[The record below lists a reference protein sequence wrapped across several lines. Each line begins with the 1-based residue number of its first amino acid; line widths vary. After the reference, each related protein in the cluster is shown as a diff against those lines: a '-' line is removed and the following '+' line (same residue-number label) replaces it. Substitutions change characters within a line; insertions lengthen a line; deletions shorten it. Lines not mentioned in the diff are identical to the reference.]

1 MAGGGAERVIS
12 ILANEFDKRAIH
24 VTILMT
30 ADSKLSYKLSTNV
43 DLVCLGGRTYGN
55 THKRIERI
63 KKMRRFF
70 MERPDSVIIAFGP
83 DISIFTM
90 LSLIGLKNK
99 VILSERNDPAAFSH
113 KYIRNWAYG
122 QADEVVFQTDQA
134 MKCFPGRIR
143 QKGIVIPN
151 PVRSNLP
158 ESEYIR
164 LGVKRKIT
172 GKIVSVGRLEKQKNH
187 NMLLESFG
195 LFCSKQKDSEYSLH
209 IYGDGI
215 LKEELEKKAT
225 ELGIADNVVFEGFSS
240 NVVDDICD
248 ADMYVLSS
256 DYEGISNS
264 LLEAMAIG
272 LPVISTKCPI
282 GGSEM
287 CISDGENGLLT
298 QVGNAESTANAML
311 RVANDSEYALSL
323 AEKAFQIRHRYSGET
338 IAKEWINT
346 I

>member
-1 MAGGGAERVIS
+1 
-12 ILANEFDKRAIH
+12 
-24 VTILMT
+24 
-30 ADSKLSYKLSTNV
+30 
-43 DLVCLGGRTYGN
+43 
-55 THKRIERI
+55 
-63 KKMRRFF
+63 
-70 MERPDSVIIAFGP
+70 
-83 DISIFTM
+83 
-90 LSLIGLKNK
+90 
-99 VILSERNDPAAFSH
+99 
-113 KYIRNWAYG
+113 
-122 QADEVVFQTDQA
+122 

-287 CISDGENGLLT
+287 CKIGRASCRE
-298 QVGNAESTANAML
+298 
-311 RVANDSEYALSL
+311 RV
-323 AEKAFQIRHRYSGET
+323 
-338 IAKEWINT
+338 
-346 I
+346 